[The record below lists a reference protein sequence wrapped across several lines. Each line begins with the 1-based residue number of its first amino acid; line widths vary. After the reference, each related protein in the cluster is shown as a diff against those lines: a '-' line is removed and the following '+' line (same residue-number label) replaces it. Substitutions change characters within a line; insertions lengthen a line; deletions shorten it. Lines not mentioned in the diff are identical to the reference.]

1 MSHGATWLAFWQMS
15 PQARI
20 CLNRAAVAEVS
31 VGPGSV
37 LQPVLAFEDDVEH
50 EPGDDHYG
58 DRGGEASLPAEAGVR
73 LG

>member
-1 MSHGATWLAFWQMS
+1 MSQGRHMAGHLEMS

-20 CLNRAAVAEVS
+20 CLKRAAAAEVS
-31 VGPGSV
+31 VGPGRV

-50 EPGDDHYG
+50 DRGDDHYG
-58 DRGGEASLPAEAGVR
+58 DRGGEAGL